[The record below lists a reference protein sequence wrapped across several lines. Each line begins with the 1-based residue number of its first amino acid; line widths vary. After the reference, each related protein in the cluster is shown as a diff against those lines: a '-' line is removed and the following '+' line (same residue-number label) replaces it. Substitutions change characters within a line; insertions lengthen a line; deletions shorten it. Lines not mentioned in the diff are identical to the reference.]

1 MIGNWLNFP
10 EKFCISPNFWPNTPD
25 ILPECLQFGGRPAFI
40 VRHVLAATL
49 SSNYGMYGPAFE
61 LCDGEAHPEREEYKN
76 NEKYE
81 LKSWDLYQPG
91 NIRNIIRRVNQ
102 IRLDTPALQ
111 RTFNLKFVECDNP
124 SLLAYLKYTRD
135 LLSIVLVIVNLD
147 FNKAQDGCVTLPLQN
162 LNMDLKAQYL
172 VQDMLP
178 EPDGTDLPE
187 ANFMCKGHP
196 SGAGRKRSC

>member
-1 MIGNWLNFP
+1 M
-10 EKFCISPNFWPNTPD
+10 
-25 ILPECLQFGGRPAFI
+25 
-40 VRHVLAATL
+40 
-49 SSNYGMYGPAFE
+49 
-61 LCDGEAHPEREEYKN
+61 
-76 NEKYE
+76 
-81 LKSWDLYQPG
+81 
-91 NIRNIIRRVNQ
+91 
-102 IRLDTPALQ
+102 Q

-147 FNKAQDGCVTLPLQN
+147 FNKAQDGCVTLPLRN

-187 ANFMCKGHP
+187 ANFMWQ
-196 SGAGRKRSC
+196 GAKNYVNLDPKACPAHIFRVFRKVRRENDFDYWL